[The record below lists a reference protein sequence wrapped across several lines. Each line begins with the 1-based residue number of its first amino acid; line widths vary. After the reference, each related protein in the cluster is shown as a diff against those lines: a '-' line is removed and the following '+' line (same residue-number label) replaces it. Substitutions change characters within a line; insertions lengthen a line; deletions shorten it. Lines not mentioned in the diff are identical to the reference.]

1 MSLSPQVCKKNYKV
15 HIPAMGEECE
25 FWLVRV
31 TDEQSITNPD
41 KDHAY
46 YTDDGKLFIYDG
58 KNLVRVNCDICF
70 TQEEREKL
78 EDIEEGANK
87 YVLPVANDSSLGG
100 IKTGFTQTEKQYA
113 VEVTEEGQAYVNV
126 PWTDTV
132 YTLPVADTDTLGGV
146 KLGYSQN
153 AKNYPVVKDSEGNI
167 YVAVPWV
174 EYQLQQASAET
185 LGGIKTGYEQQGQN
199 YPVDTDIEGNA
210 YVTVPWSDTGYQ
222 PATDQQLGL
231 LMLGHQYTLGDFPLV
246 FDSESRAYT
255 QLPFSNP
262 NILDNAD
269 FKSGIINQREFEDTT
284 ITGWSKKPTV
294 DRWIFS
300 GSGNATAQISAD
312 SMRISGD
319 SSLIQTLSQQYP
331 SGTYTVAA
339 NIRALTGTLKISL
352 VYSDDTSIDETV
364 SGIGLFVHTFE
375 ATKAVK
381 AVMFRCDGSGSSF
394 AFDSIKL
401 EKGSVYT
408 GMPVW
413 NKVEELNKCLYYFEK
428 VGSEWKDRYAAGGDG
443 SMVYIT
449 IPCNPK
455 AKTPSVIVDKSQC
468 FTVYEGGNIGVNLL
482 ESEIDRTSVSTNA
495 AYIRFNHSRVGG
507 NPMVAVSTTNIY
519 LDAETY

>member
-153 AKNYPVVKDSEGNI
+153 GKNYPVLKDSEGNI

-199 YPVDTDIEGNA
+199 YPVDVDIEGNA
-210 YVTVPWSDTGYQ
+210 YVTVPWSETV
-222 PATDQQLGL
+222 
-231 LMLGHQYTLGDFPLV
+231 YTLPQADTDTLGGVTIGSNISVSNGEISIDKTDVTNALGSIPLTRNEIV
-246 FDSESRAYT
+246 NLIYPVGSIYISTSSTNPGSLFGGTWQAYGQGRT
-255 QLPFSNP
+255 L
-262 NILDNAD
+262 IGA
-269 FKSGIINQREFEDTT
+269 G
-284 ITGWSKKPTV
+284 TGN
-294 DRWIFS
+294 D
-300 GSGNATAQISAD
+300 GSTSMSFTANATGGKYYSDQLNSPSTYWGLTSSNFGYEDRLIIRKDPIGGTQERSAQISLVQPY
-312 SMRISGD
+312 IV
-319 SSLIQTLSQQYP
+319 
-331 SGTYTVAA
+331 TYFW
-339 NIRALTGTLKISL
+339 R
-352 VYSDDTSIDETV
+352 
-364 SGIGLFVHTFE
+364 
-375 ATKAVK
+375 
-381 AVMFRCDGSGSSF
+381 
-394 AFDSIKL
+394 
-401 EKGSVYT
+401 
-408 GMPVW
+408 
-413 NKVEELNKCLYYFEK
+413 
-428 VGSEWKDRYAAGGDG
+428 
-443 SMVYIT
+443 
-449 IPCNPK
+449 
-455 AKTPSVIVDKSQC
+455 
-468 FTVYEGGNIGVNLL
+468 
-482 ESEIDRTSVSTNA
+482 RTA
-495 AYIRFNHSRVGG
+495 
-507 NPMVAVSTTNIY
+507 
-519 LDAETY
+519 

>member
-113 VEVTEEGQAYVNV
+113 VEVTEEGQAYVTV

-153 AKNYPVVKDSEGNI
+153 GKNYPVLKDSEGNI

-199 YPVDTDIEGNA
+199 YPVDVDIEGNA
-210 YVTVPWSDTGYQ
+210 YVTVPWSETV
-222 PATDQQLGL
+222 
-231 LMLGHQYTLGDFPLV
+231 YTLPQADTDTLGGVTIGSNISVSNGEISIDKTDVTNALGSIPLTRNEIV
-246 FDSESRAYT
+246 NLIYPVGSIYISTSSTNPGSLFGGTWQAYGQGRT
-255 QLPFSNP
+255 L
-262 NILDNAD
+262 IGA
-269 FKSGIINQREFEDTT
+269 G
-284 ITGWSKKPTV
+284 TGN
-294 DRWIFS
+294 D
-300 GSGNATAQISAD
+300 GSTSMSFTANATGGKYYSDQLNSPSTYWGLTSSNFGYEDRLIIRKDPIGGTQERSAQISLVQPY
-312 SMRISGD
+312 IV
-319 SSLIQTLSQQYP
+319 
-331 SGTYTVAA
+331 TYFW
-339 NIRALTGTLKISL
+339 R
-352 VYSDDTSIDETV
+352 
-364 SGIGLFVHTFE
+364 
-375 ATKAVK
+375 
-381 AVMFRCDGSGSSF
+381 
-394 AFDSIKL
+394 
-401 EKGSVYT
+401 
-408 GMPVW
+408 
-413 NKVEELNKCLYYFEK
+413 
-428 VGSEWKDRYAAGGDG
+428 
-443 SMVYIT
+443 
-449 IPCNPK
+449 
-455 AKTPSVIVDKSQC
+455 
-468 FTVYEGGNIGVNLL
+468 
-482 ESEIDRTSVSTNA
+482 RTA
-495 AYIRFNHSRVGG
+495 
-507 NPMVAVSTTNIY
+507 
-519 LDAETY
+519 

>member
-15 HIPAMGEECE
+15 HIPSLGEECE

-70 TQEEREKL
+70 TQEERDKL

-113 VEVTEEGQAYVNV
+113 VEVTEEGQAYVTV

-153 AKNYPVVKDSEGNI
+153 GKNYPVLKDENGNI

-210 YVTVPWSDTGYQ
+210 YVTVPWSDTGYTLPQ
-222 PATDQQLGL
+222 ATSTILG
-231 LMLGHQYTLGDFPLV
+231 GVTIG
-246 FDSESRAYT
+246 
-255 QLPFSNP
+255 SN
-262 NILDNAD
+262 
-269 FKSGIINQREFEDTT
+269 
-284 ITGWSKKPTV
+284 
-294 DRWIFS
+294 
-300 GSGNATAQISAD
+300 ISV
-312 SMRISGD
+312 SNG
-319 SSLIQTLSQQYP
+319 
-331 SGTYTVAA
+331 
-339 NIRALTGTLKISL
+339 KISIDKTDVTNAL
-352 VYSDDTSIDETV
+352 GSTPLTRNEIVNLIYPVGSIYISTSSTNPG
-364 SGIGLFVHTFE
+364 SLFGGTWQAYGQGRTLIGAGTGN
-375 ATKAVK
+375 
-381 AVMFRCDGSGSSF
+381 DGSTSMSFTAGATYGKYKTTDVIKHTHTQTWPGFVQAKAGTGSNYGYVYNGTTTSRDTGQ
-394 AFDSIKL
+394 AGNVSSISL
-401 EKGSVYT
+401 LQPSV
-408 GMPVW
+408 G
-413 NKVEELNKCLYYFEK
+413 
-428 VGSEWKDRYAAGGDG
+428 
-443 SMVYIT
+443 VYIWR
-449 IPCNPK
+449 
-455 AKTPSVIVDKSQC
+455 
-468 FTVYEGGNIGVNLL
+468 
-482 ESEIDRTSVSTNA
+482 RTA
-495 AYIRFNHSRVGG
+495 
-507 NPMVAVSTTNIY
+507 
-519 LDAETY
+519 

>member
-31 TDEQSITNPD
+31 TDEGSITNPD

-58 KNLVRVNCDICF
+58 KNLVRVNCDLCF
-70 TQEEREKL
+70 TQDERDKL
-78 EDIEEGANK
+78 EGIEEGANK

-113 VEVTEEGQAYVNV
+113 VEVTEEGQAYVTV

-132 YTLPVADTDTLGGV
+132 YTLPQADTDTLGGV
-146 KLGYSQN
+146 KLGYTQN
-153 AKNYPVVKDSEGNI
+153 GKNYPVLKDENGNI

-199 YPVDTDIEGNA
+199 YPVDTDIDGNA

-262 NILDNAD
+262 NLLDNAD
-269 FKSGIINQREFEDTT
+269 FRSGIINQRGQTQYSENN
-284 ITGWSKKPTV
+284 KYTV
-294 DRWIFS
+294 DRWLIRS
-300 GSGNATAQISAD
+300 SSQPSLTVNSNSVTLNK
-312 SMRISGD
+312 D
-319 SSLIQTLSQQYP
+319 SSLIQFVSLKL
-331 SGTYTVAA
+331 GKTYTFVAMINGELKTLNFQA
-339 NIRALTGTLKISL
+339 SDSSVGVQNEWLTSYLDTGNGYYCVGVRNGNGDKEISYL
-352 VYSDDTSIDETV
+352 
-364 SGIGLFVHTFE
+364 
-375 ATKAVK
+375 
-381 AVMFRCDGSGSSF
+381 
-394 AFDSIKL
+394 KL
-401 EKGSVYT
+401 EEGSIYT
-408 GMPVW
+408 GMPQW
-413 NKVEELNKCLYYFEK
+413 DFATELLKCM
-428 VGSEWKDRYAAGGDG
+428 RYLQ
-443 SMVYIT
+443 T
-449 IPCNPK
+449 IGPINIKGNGQQNQTYTTTFPFAVQM
-455 AKTPSVIVDKSQC
+455 AKSPSVQITGTTGSSGVDNFNTWQNYKACQLSYRLN
-468 FTVYEGGNIGVNLL
+468 TANMYNLNISLL
-482 ESEIDRTSVSTNA
+482 
-495 AYIRFNHSRVGG
+495 
-507 NPMVAVSTTNIY
+507 
-519 LDAETY
+519 LCDAETY

>member
-31 TDEQSITNPD
+31 TDEGSITNPD

-58 KNLVRVNCDICF
+58 KNLVRVNCDLCF
-70 TQEEREKL
+70 TQDERDKL
-78 EDIEEGANK
+78 EGIEEGANK

-113 VEVTEEGQAYVNV
+113 VEVTEEGQAYVTV

-153 AKNYPVVKDSEGNI
+153 GKNYPVLKDSEGNI

-262 NILDNAD
+262 NLLDNAD
-269 FKSGIINQREFEDTT
+269 FKSGIINQRGNTT
-284 ITGWSKKPTV
+284 YGLVLNWTGSI
-294 DRWIFS
+294 DRWIYVS
-300 GSGNATAQISAD
+300 YGPITVGEGYIQVGPSA
-312 SMRISGD
+312 SNK
-319 SSLIQTLSQQYP
+319 T
-331 SGTYTVAA
+331 TYFKQRLYKTINEELTCAVQVKS
-339 NIRALTGTLKISL
+339 LTGTCKMNFSKTFVDKEIHEGLNIINIPANQN
-352 VYSDDTSIDETV
+352 VDTVQFNLEGANSQIQIE
-364 SGIGLFVHTFE
+364 FV
-375 ATKAVK
+375 
-381 AVMFRCDGSGSSF
+381 
-394 AFDSIKL
+394 KL
-401 EKGSVYT
+401 EKGSVFT
-408 GMPVW
+408 GMPQWDFVLEW
-413 NKVEELNKCLYYFEK
+413 FKCQRYLYIVVNSSILNA
-428 VGSEWKDRYAAGGDG
+428 RYDG
-443 SMVYIT
+443 SNLCI
-449 IPCNPK
+449 NF
-455 AKTPSVIVDKSQC
+455 KTPMSFVNRPSIIHNNATFGVTFFDGSYESHNVSD
-468 FTVYEGGNIGVNLL
+468 FTVNTYDGGNINIIKPSSNPTRYGVAIVING
-482 ESEIDRTSVSTNA
+482 
-495 AYIRFNHSRVGG
+495 F
-507 NPMVAVSTTNIY
+507 Y
-519 LDAETY
+519 LDVETY